1 MAVRLNVVMNQSPPA
16 SPVAQRVGEGIV
28 GEMIGRPGI
37 DMVLVNTSSLE
48 DAQSTDLL
56 TLESITGDFVYL
68 DWKAPE
74 DVLSLFSRCRID
86 GKRFPHAQDPVAAT
100 EAASVTAPGRRI
112 YIFDLNQC
120 TSPDEVCGAVYE
132 LLRLRQVRTFSLA
145 SSIVPAPAKK
155 MRGNDA
161 VAEVRQ
167 LQQPPVK
174 QQSVGENT
182 RSTSLPTV
190 ATVSSTNSADPPG
203 KEAVSGSVSGSSR
216 GSSRESSRPG
226 LSEDQLDALVDQ
238 LNADELG

>member
-16 SPVAQRVGEGIV
+16 SPIAQRVGEGIV

-74 DVLSLFSRCRID
+74 DVVGLFSRCRID
-86 GKRFPHAQDPVAAT
+86 GKRFPHARDPDAST
-100 EAASVTAPGRRI
+100 ETAPGRRI

-120 TSPDEVCGAVYE
+120 TSPEDVCSAVYE
-132 LLRLRQVRTFSLA
+132 LLRLRQVRTFSLV
-145 SSIVPAPAKK
+145 SSVVPAPVKK
-155 MRGNDA
+155 RLAN
-161 VAEVRQ
+161 EVVGEVGIR
-167 LQQPPVK
+167 QQPAVD
-174 QQSVGENT
+174 ENANL
-182 RSTSLPTV
+182 TSMPQAVLET
-190 ATVSSTNSADPPG
+190 SSDIGVPPERG
-203 KEAVSGSVSGSSR
+203 LGDGAVPGSLLG
-216 GSSRESSRPG
+216 GSRPG
-226 LSEDQLDALVDQ
+226 LSDDQLEALVDQ